1 MYVIFFVQ
9 QKSAYEMRISDWSS
23 DVCSSDLGVDAAE
36 IEAAT
41 QRIAKAAS
49 AVRAIGVWRSDE
61 AVKDRLKALQPLM
74 ESARIRT
81 NLLADHANR
90 RLAILAAQ
98 GAETAPLV
106 YGR

>member
-1 MYVIFFVQ
+1 MPLGLAALDELTAAFDEL
-9 QKSAYEMRISDWSS
+9 KAGLD
-23 DVCSSDLGVDAAE
+23 GVDPAV

-41 QRIAKAAS
+41 RRIARAA
-49 AVRAIGVWRSDE
+49 AAARAIGVWRSDQ
-61 AVKDRLKALQPLM
+61 AVRDRLKVLRPLM

-81 NLLADHANR
+81 NLLADHANQ

>member
-1 MYVIFFVQ
+1 MPLGLAALDELTAAFDALRAALDGSDPAVIE
-9 QKSAYEMRISDWSS
+9 SA
-23 DVCSSDLGVDAAE
+23 
-36 IEAAT
+36 T
-41 QRIAKAAS
+41 HRIAKAAT
-49 AVRAIGVWRSDE
+49 AVRAIGVWRSDS
-61 AVKDRLKALQPLM
+61 AVKERLKALQPLM

-81 NLLADHANR
+81 NLLADHANQ

>member
-1 MYVIFFVQ
+1 MPLGLAALDELGAAFEELRG
-9 QKSAYEMRISDWSS
+9 ALD
-23 DVCSSDLGVDAAE
+23 GVDAAV

-61 AVKDRLKALQPLM
+61 AVKDRLRALQPLM

-81 NLLADHANR
+81 NLLVDHANQ
-90 RLAILAAQ
+90 RLAILAAR

>member
-1 MYVIFFVQ
+1 MPLGLAALDELSGAFEELRG
-9 QKSAYEMRISDWSS
+9 ALD
-23 DVCSSDLGVDAAE
+23 GVDPAVIRSASR
-36 IEAAT
+36 
-41 QRIAKAAS
+41 RIAKAAS

-61 AVKDRLKALQPLM
+61 AVKERLKALQPLM

-81 NLLADHANR
+81 NLLADHADQ